1 MPKTLFV
8 SKTETVSK
16 YVDQLCDALAAE
28 YKGYHRRMIE
38 GNAARFADGRR
49 DLSNYAQEQ
58 LAALDNGTA
67 KLMRFRVQ
75 SGRKY
80 FKIIQ
85 QDYDTFRDRNEY
97 RDGSVHAFVE
107 KTTGDVYKPAGWAK
121 PAQHVRY
128 NLLDDKSRQDCL
140 SRCDW
145 AGGYLYMR

>member
-16 YVDQLCDALAAE
+16 YVDTLCRALEEDYKQSHLRSMERMHLESASE
-28 YKGYHRRMIE
+28 YTRNEIQATK
-38 GNAARFADGRR
+38 
-49 DLSNYAQEQ
+49 
-58 LAALDNGTA
+58 NGTA

-80 FKIIQ
+80 YKIIQ
-85 QDYDTFRDRNEY
+85 QDYDTFQDRNEY

-128 NLLDDKSRQDCL
+128 NLLDDKSRENCL
-140 SRCDW
+140 LSCD
-145 AGGYLYMR
+145 LSLIHI

>member
-16 YVDQLCDALAAE
+16 YVDTLCRALEEDYKQSPLRSMERMHLESASE
-28 YKGYHRRMIE
+28 YTRNEIQATK
-38 GNAARFADGRR
+38 
-49 DLSNYAQEQ
+49 
-58 LAALDNGTA
+58 NGTA

-80 FKIIQ
+80 YKIIQ
-85 QDYDTFRDRNEY
+85 QDYDTFQDRNEY

-128 NLLDDKSRQDCL
+128 NLLDDKSRENCL
-140 SRCDW
+140 LSCDW

>member
-1 MPKTLFV
+1 MPKTQFV

-16 YVDQLCDALAAE
+16 YVDTLCRALEEDYKQSHLRSMERMHLESASE
-28 YKGYHRRMIE
+28 YTRNEIQATK
-38 GNAARFADGRR
+38 
-49 DLSNYAQEQ
+49 
-58 LAALDNGTA
+58 NGTA

-80 FKIIQ
+80 YKIIQ

-128 NLLDDKSRQDCL
+128 NLIDDKSRENCL
-140 SRCDW
+140 LSCDW

>member
-16 YVDQLCDALAAE
+16 YVDTLCRALEEDYKQSHLRSMERMHLESASE
-28 YKGYHRRMIE
+28 YTRNEIQATK
-38 GNAARFADGRR
+38 
-49 DLSNYAQEQ
+49 
-58 LAALDNGTA
+58 NGTA

-80 FKIIQ
+80 YKIIQ
-85 QDYDTFRDRNEY
+85 QDYDTFQDRNEY

-121 PAQHVRY
+121 PAKYVRFDMRII
-128 NLLDDKSRQDCL
+128 NQREQLHNPRFT
-140 SRCDW
+140 DW
-145 AGGYLYMR
+145 AGGYLYLR

>member
-1 MPKTLFV
+1 MPKTQFV

-16 YVDQLCDALAAE
+16 YVDTLCRALEEDYKQSHLRSMERMHLESASE
-28 YKGYHRRMIE
+28 YTRNEIQATK
-38 GNAARFADGRR
+38 
-49 DLSNYAQEQ
+49 
-58 LAALDNGTA
+58 NGTA

-80 FKIIQ
+80 YKIIQ
-85 QDYDTFRDRNEY
+85 QDYDTFQDRNEY

-128 NLLDDKSRQDCL
+128 NLIDDKSRENCL
-140 SRCDW
+140 LSCDW

>member
-16 YVDQLCDALAAE
+16 YVDTLCRALEEDYKQSHLRSMERMHLESASE
-28 YKGYHRRMIE
+28 YTRNEIQATK
-38 GNAARFADGRR
+38 
-49 DLSNYAQEQ
+49 
-58 LAALDNGTA
+58 NGTA

-80 FKIIQ
+80 YKIIQ
-85 QDYDTFRDRNEY
+85 QDYDTFQDRNEY
-97 RDGSVHAFVE
+97 RDGSVHAFVD

-128 NLLDDKSRQDCL
+128 NLLDDKSRENCL
-140 SRCDW
+140 LSCDW

>member
-1 MPKTLFV
+1 
-8 SKTETVSK
+8 
-16 YVDQLCDALAAE
+16 
-28 YKGYHRRMIE
+28 
-38 GNAARFADGRR
+38 
-49 DLSNYAQEQ
+49 
-58 LAALDNGTA
+58 
-67 KLMRFRVQ
+67 MRFRVQ

-85 QDYDTFRDRNEY
+85 QDYDTFQDRNEY

-128 NLLDDKSRQDCL
+128 NLLDDKSRENCL
-140 SRCDW
+140 LSCDW

>member
-1 MPKTLFV
+1 MPKTQFV

-16 YVDQLCDALAAE
+16 YVDTLCRALEEDYKQSHLRSMERMHLESASE
-28 YKGYHRRMIE
+28 YTRNEIQATK
-38 GNAARFADGRR
+38 
-49 DLSNYAQEQ
+49 
-58 LAALDNGTA
+58 NGTA

-80 FKIIQ
+80 YKIIQ
-85 QDYDTFRDRNEY
+85 QDYDTFQDRNEY
-97 RDGSVHAFVE
+97 RDGSVHAFVD